1 MPAAR
6 KDFMLFYR
14 PVGADDFR
22 SIEMFGGHYTDATA
36 RKWAKACFPKGIE
49 VYTALRATRE
59 TLK

>member
-1 MPAAR
+1 
-6 KDFMLFYR
+6 MLFYR

-49 VYTALRATRE
+49 VYTALRAARE